1 MLIGVASVFGQGT
14 VGQLVVTAFFAIGW
28 LCVQTKWAPY
38 RFTEVRHQAKRSGAV
53 CCLCASTSMIKS
65 HMKIV

>member
-28 LCVQTKWAPY
+28 LCVQTRWGPY
-38 RFTEVRHQAKRSGAV
+38 RFTEVSRLAKRATV
-53 CCLCASTSMIKS
+53 CVSTSIAKS
-65 HMKIV
+65 RMKRVYLW